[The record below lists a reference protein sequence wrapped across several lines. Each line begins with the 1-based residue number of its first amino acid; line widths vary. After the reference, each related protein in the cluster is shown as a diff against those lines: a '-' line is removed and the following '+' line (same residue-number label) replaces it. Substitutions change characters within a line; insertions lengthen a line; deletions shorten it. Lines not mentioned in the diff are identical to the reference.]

1 MHLDSLQKLLHCP
14 IEMNGNERLHSRH
27 LLGEALFRLL
37 TTDKNKQIGFHGNAS
52 PFGKQHGV
60 INAV

>member
-1 MHLDSLQKLLHCP
+1 MDSLQKLLHCP
-14 IEMNGNERLHSRH
+14 IEMNGNAGLH

-52 PFGKQHGV
+52 PFGKQRGV
-60 INAV
+60 INTV

>member
-1 MHLDSLQKLLHCP
+1 MDSLQKLLHCP
-14 IEMNGNERLHSRH
+14 IEMNGNAGLH

-52 PFGKQHGV
+52 PFGKQR
-60 INAV
+60 